1 MVDLHHTVDIGVPVN
16 KVSRAVTAQ
25 EGLRGGWTRKAIAAP
40 EVGHKNEFPFPS
52 GDYNAMRIVDLEPDA
67 RVEWVCIEGAVEWV
81 GTRIVFAMEDREGA
95 TTLLF
100 THADWQEDTPFFRMC
115 RKAWE
120 WYMASLKQYCEKGMG
135 TPS

>member
-1 MVDLHHTVDIGVPVN
+1 MVDIHHTVNIDVPVDQ
-16 KVSRAVTAQ
+16 VYQAVTEE
-25 EGLRGGWTRKAIAAP
+25 EGLRGWWTRKAIAAP
-40 EVGHKNEFPFPS
+40 EIGHKNEFPFPS

-67 RVEWVCIEGAVEWV
+67 RVEWICIEGAVEWV
-81 GTRIVFAMEDREGA
+81 GTRIVFAIGDRDGA

-120 WYMASLKQYCEKGMG
+120 WYLASLKQYCEKGMG